1 MCEGE
6 IRINRLSY
14 SAISTYRGCPLRY
27 KFIYIDKLK
36 TLPKPYFSFGSS
48 LHKATEFFYSGMFT
62 TPPTLDELL
71 KYYEENWESEGYE
84 SKRDEQKHFE
94 LGKKILEE
102 FHKINSKDYKIPIAI
117 EYKFNLDL
125 GGVVLTGIIDRVDKL
140 PSGSIEI
147 IDYKSG
153 KRFPSIDEL
162 NKDLQLSIYHIAAE
176 KIWGILPEKLTIYH
190 LRSNKTFSTHIKPDQ
205 IKKTIEIVF
214 DVLNDIEKRKFEARE
229 SPLCS
234 FCDFPQY
241 CPNFAHK
248 YEIEKTPQMI
258 LGETDIPKAT
268 KEYVQT
274 KEKIK
279 ELSVKANEIGD
290 AIIRYCEDKGF
301 SRVFGDEYSV
311 TVSKVKKKGYEED
324 EVKKLL
330 EDEDLLH
337 KVLSFDSKRIEDLLE
352 DPDLSYELKR
362 KLKDLEKVIS
372 EYNQLRYTKLKEE
385 KK

>member
-1 MCEGE
+1 MCEEE
-6 IRINRLSY
+6 IRVNRLSY
-14 SAISTYRGCPLRY
+14 SAISTYRGCPLQY
-27 KFIYIDKLK
+27 KLIYIDKLK
-36 TLPKPYFSFGSS
+36 RLPKPYFSFGSS
-48 LHKATEFFYSGMFT
+48 LHKATEYFYSGMFT

-71 KYYEENWESEGYE
+71 KYYRENWESEGYK
-84 SKRDEQKHFE
+84 SKRDEKKHLE
-94 LGKKILEE
+94 LGKKILKE
-102 FHKINSKDYKIPIAI
+102 FYEINSKDYKIPIAI
-117 EYKFNLDL
+117 EYKFNVDL
-125 GGVVLTGIIDRVDKL
+125 KGIVLTGIIDRVDKL

-153 KRFPSIDEL
+153 KRLPSIEEL
-162 NKDLQLSIYHIAAE
+162 NNDLQLSIYYIAAE

-190 LRSNKTFSTHIKPDQ
+190 LRSNKTFSTHRKPDK
-205 IKKTIEIVF
+205 IKETIEIIF

-234 FCDFPQY
+234 FCDFHQF
-241 CPNFAHK
+241 CPEFAHK
-248 YEIEKTPQMI
+248 YEIEEFPQMI
-258 LGETDIPKAT
+258 LGEVNIPESIKD
-268 KEYVQT
+268 YVQT

-279 ELSVKANEIGD
+279 ELKFKSNEIGD
-290 AIIRYCEDKGF
+290 AIIKYCEDKGF
-301 SRVFGDEYSV
+301 SRVYGEKYSV

-337 KVLSFDSKRIEDLLE
+337 KALSFDSKKIKDLLE

>member
-1 MCEGE
+1 MCEEG
-6 IRINRLSY
+6 IRIKRLSY
-14 SAISTYRGCPLRY
+14 SAISTYRECPLQY
-27 KFIYIDKLK
+27 KLIYIDKLK
-36 TLPKPYFSFGSS
+36 RLPKPYFSFGRS
-48 LHKATEFFYSGMFT
+48 LHKATEYFYSGMFT
-62 TPPTLDELL
+62 APPSLSDLL
-71 KYYEENWESEGYE
+71 KYYEKNWESEGFE
-84 SKRDEQKHFE
+84 SKGDEQKHFE
-94 LGKKILEE
+94 LGKKILKE
-102 FHKINSKDYKIPIAI
+102 FYEINSKDYKIPIAV
-117 EYKFNLDL
+117 EYNFNIDL
-125 GGVVLTGIIDRVDKL
+125 NGVVLTGIIDRVDKL
-140 PSGSIEI
+140 PSGNLEI

-153 KRFPSIDEL
+153 KRFPSINEL

-176 KIWGILPEKLTIYH
+176 KIWGVLPEKLTIYH
-190 LRSNKTFSTHIKPDQ
+190 LRSNTTFSTHIKPDQ

-214 DVLNDIEKRKFEARE
+214 DVLNDIEKRKFEAKE

-258 LGETDIPKAT
+258 LGETDIPKAI
-268 KEYVQT
+268 KDYVQT

-279 ELSVKANEIGD
+279 ELNVKANEIGD

-301 SRVFGDEYSV
+301 SRVFGEEYSV

-337 KVLSFDSKRIEDLLE
+337 KVFSFDSKKIKDLLK